1 MNIKLISDKKIFN
14 FDLPFE
20 ANLKYIKK
28 LSTKLFK
35 CDLLDIYYKGD
46 KITKEENEEKTLLRD
61 IIPEGDSNIK
71 LKIVLNSTLN
81 STKNQTP
88 STSNSHQGTNKT
100 LDLGEAKIFENSN
113 NLLLYQNQT
122 NKLFEAIYTQKT
134 KKLFTSIKDFN
145 KKIIEIDNFL
155 YKKKKN
161 YRNDNLNSFEKNLYE
176 FIDGLRI
183 YFTKLVTAL
192 EYNNYATYNEMV
204 HNLELFYDLLNYNE
218 DMGQEFNCQT
228 CREIEASQINK
239 FPINLKKCDKNYS
252 LNSERYNYFNKSSKK
267 PSIKKDLISNMRSL
281 KNNFDL
287 KASILKDSKLINK
300 NENKE
305 EIEMI
310 KKIDSNNNKKLIV
323 VVGNNNSLS
332 EENNNNNN
340 YNKSEYNN
348 NNQDNSEDKKLEL
361 NSTKKIS
368 ESDISKKS
376 INNISV
382 IMNKTSDSNKNIM
395 NEEEIN
401 NINNITPKSNKS
413 NDTSENQKVPLN
425 LNLITQKTKKENKL
439 YKEQKTSNRVVQV
452 LNNQKP
458 KKKSNLNS
466 TIKENEN
473 ENCTN
478 SSYYNN
484 MSNNK
489 SKSKH
494 RNKSITSNS
503 SRNSGKSNNTRYTK
517 KSMNNKSV
525 KSNRSNITKDN
536 RIVKDDSIK
545 NKLTKNSDKNSEFLK
560 ELNNSNNTNTNNNNE
575 VKKNAASSYP
585 KTEKSQ
591 KKLVKINEPRKS
603 IYEPPIYHI
612 TSSNENDMAKVLS
625 RKMVMKKKKNKTNNK
640 YDFLI

>member
-1 MNIKLISDKKIFN
+1 MNIKLICDKKIFN

-28 LSTKLFK
+28 LSSKLFK
-35 CDLLDIYYKGD
+35 CDVLDIYYKGD

-61 IIPEGDSNIK
+61 IIPESDGNIK
-71 LKIVLNSTLN
+71 LKIVLNPTLN

-88 STSNSHQGTNKT
+88 STSNSRHNTNKT
-100 LDLGEAKIFENSN
+100 IDLGDAKILENSN
-113 NLLLYQNQT
+113 NLILYQNQN
-122 NKLFEAIYTQKT
+122 NKLFEAIYNQKT
-134 KKLFTSIKDFN
+134 KKLFTSIKEFN

-155 YKKKKN
+155 FKKKKN
-161 YRNDNLNSFEKNLYE
+161 YKNDNLNNFEKNLYE

-183 YFTKLVTAL
+183 YFTKLLNAL
-192 EYNNYATYNEMV
+192 DYNNYATYNEV
-204 HNLELFYDLLNYNE
+204 IHNLEIFYELLNYNE
-218 DMGQEFNCQT
+218 DMGHEYNCQT
-228 CREIEASQINK
+228 CREIESTQLNK
-239 FPINLKKCDKNYS
+239 FPINLKKSDKNCT
-252 LNSERYNYFNKSSKK
+252 LNSERYNYFNKSTKK
-267 PSIKKDLISNMRSL
+267 PSIRKELIINNMKTL

-287 KASILKDSKLINK
+287 KTSVFKENKTINK

-305 EIEMI
+305 EIDNI
-310 KKIDSNNNKKLIV
+310 KKNDSNNKKLIV

-332 EENNNNNN
+332 EENNDDKSKDNN
-340 YNKSEYNN
+340 K
-348 NNQDNSEDKKLEL
+348 DNSEDKKNDSSDKKLEL

-376 INNISV
+376 INNISA

-401 NINNITPKSNKS
+401 NINNITPNSNKS
-413 NDTSENQKVPLN
+413 NDTFENQKVPIN

-439 YKEQKTSNRVVQV
+439 YKEQKTSNKVIQA
-452 LNNQKP
+452 LNQKP

-484 MSNNK
+484 NSINK
-489 SKSKH
+489 SKSRN
-494 RNKSITSNS
+494 RNKSINSNS
-503 SRNSGKSNNTRYTK
+503 SKNSKNSNKSNNTKYTK

-525 KSNRSNITKDN
+525 KSNMSNNNKDKN
-536 RIVKDDSIK
+536 KKTIDDSIK
-545 NKLTKNSDKNSEFLK
+545 NKLTKNSKNSESLK
-560 ELNNSNNTNTNNNNE
+560 DLNNSNNTNNE
-575 VKKNAASSYP
+575 VKKNAASFP
-585 KTEKSQ
+585 KTQSSQ
-591 KKLVKINEPRKS
+591 KKIVKINEPRKS
-603 IYEPPIYHI
+603 VFDPPIYHI
-612 TSSNENDMAKVLS
+612 SSSNENEMAKALS
-625 RKMVMKKKKNKTNNK
+625 RKMVMKKKKNKTSNK

>member
-1 MNIKLISDKKIFN
+1 MNIKLICEKKIFN

-20 ANLKYIKK
+20 ANIKYIKK
-28 LSTKLFK
+28 LSSKLFK
-35 CDLLDIYYKGD
+35 CEVLDIYYKGD

-61 IIPEGDSNIK
+61 IIPEGDGNIK
-71 LKIVLNSTLN
+71 LKIVLNPTLN

-88 STSNSHQGTNKT
+88 STSNSRHNTNKT
-100 LDLGEAKIFENSN
+100 IDLGDAKIFENSN
-113 NLLLYQNQT
+113 NVLLYQNQN
-122 NKLFEAIYTQKT
+122 NKLFEAIYNQKS

-145 KKIIEIDNFL
+145 KKVIEIDNFL
-155 YKKKKN
+155 FKKKKN
-161 YRNDNLNSFEKNLYE
+161 YKNDNLNNFEKNLYE

-183 YFTKLVTAL
+183 YFTKLLNAL
-192 EYNNYATYNEMV
+192 DYNNYATYNEV
-204 HNLELFYDLLNYNE
+204 IHNLEIFYDLLNNNE
-218 DMGQEFNCQT
+218 DMGQEYNCQT
-228 CREIEASQINK
+228 CREIEDTQINK
-239 FPINLKKCDKNYS
+239 FPINLKKSDKNFT
-252 LNSERYNYFNKSSKK
+252 LNTERYNYFNKSSKK
-267 PSIKKDLISNMRSL
+267 PSIRKELIINNMKTL

-287 KASILKDSKLINK
+287 KTSILKGNKAINK

-305 EIEMI
+305 EIDFI
-310 KKIDSNNNKKLIV
+310 KKNDSNNKKLIV

-332 EENNNNNN
+332 EENNDDKSDDNN
-340 YNKSEYNN
+340 K
-348 NNQDNSEDKKLEL
+348 DHSEDKKSDSGDKKLDL

-376 INNISV
+376 INNISA

-401 NINNITPKSNKS
+401 NINNITPNSNKS

-452 LNNQKP
+452 LNQKP

-478 SSYYNN
+478 SSYCNN
-484 MSNNK
+484 NSTNK
-489 SKSKH
+489 SRN
-494 RNKSITSNS
+494 RNKSINSNS
-503 SRNSGKSNNTRYTK
+503 SKNSNKSNNTKYTK

-525 KSNRSNITKDN
+525 KSNLSNNNKDKN
-536 RIVKDDSIK
+536 KKAIDDSIK
-545 NKLTKNSDKNSEFLK
+545 NKLTKNSKNSEFIK
-560 ELNNSNNTNTNNNNE
+560 DLNNSNNTNNE
-575 VKKNAASSYP
+575 VKKNAASFP
-585 KTEKSQ
+585 KTQSSQ
-591 KKLVKINEPRKS
+591 KKNVKINEPRKS
-603 IYEPPIYHI
+603 IFDPPIYHI
-612 TSSNENDMAKVLS
+612 SSSNENDMAKALS
-625 RKMVMKKKKNKTNNK
+625 RKMVMKKKKNKTSNK

>member
-1 MNIKLISDKKIFN
+1 MNIKLICEKKIFN

-20 ANLKYIKK
+20 ANIKYIKK
-28 LSTKLFK
+28 LSSKLFK
-35 CDLLDIYYKGD
+35 CEVLDIYYKGD

-61 IIPEGDSNIK
+61 IIPEGDGNIK
-71 LKIVLNSTLN
+71 LKIVLNPTLN

-88 STSNSHQGTNKT
+88 STSNSRHNTNKT
-100 LDLGEAKIFENSN
+100 IDLGDAKIFENSN
-113 NLLLYQNQT
+113 NVLLYQNQN
-122 NKLFEAIYTQKT
+122 NKLFEAIYNQKS

-145 KKIIEIDNFL
+145 KKVIEIDNFL
-155 YKKKKN
+155 FKKKKN
-161 YRNDNLNSFEKNLYE
+161 YKNDNLNNFEKNLYE

-183 YFTKLVTAL
+183 YFTKLLNAL
-192 EYNNYATYNEMV
+192 DYNNYATYNEV
-204 HNLELFYDLLNYNE
+204 IHNLEIFYDLLNNNE
-218 DMGQEFNCQT
+218 DMGQEYNCQT
-228 CREIEASQINK
+228 CREIEDTQINK
-239 FPINLKKCDKNYS
+239 FPINLKKSDKNFT
-252 LNSERYNYFNKSSKK
+252 LNTERYNYFNKSSKK
-267 PSIKKDLISNMRSL
+267 PSIRKELIINNMKTL

-287 KASILKDSKLINK
+287 KTSILKGNKAINK

-305 EIEMI
+305 EIDFI
-310 KKIDSNNNKKLIV
+310 KKNDSNNKKLIV

-332 EENNNNNN
+332 EENNDDKSDDNN
-340 YNKSEYNN
+340 K
-348 NNQDNSEDKKLEL
+348 DNSEDKKSDSGDKKLDL

-376 INNISV
+376 INNISA

-401 NINNITPKSNKS
+401 NINNITPNSNKS

-452 LNNQKP
+452 LNQKP

-484 MSNNK
+484 NNNSTNK
-489 SKSKH
+489 SKSRN
-494 RNKSITSNS
+494 RNKSINSNS
-503 SRNSGKSNNTRYTK
+503 SKNSNKSNNTKYTK

-525 KSNRSNITKDN
+525 KSNLSNNNKDKN
-536 RIVKDDSIK
+536 KKAIDDSIK
-545 NKLTKNSDKNSEFLK
+545 NKLTKNSKNSEFIK
-560 ELNNSNNTNTNNNNE
+560 DLNNSNNTNNE
-575 VKKNAASSYP
+575 VKKNAASFP
-585 KTEKSQ
+585 KTQNSQ
-591 KKLVKINEPRKS
+591 KKNVKINEPRKS
-603 IYEPPIYHI
+603 IFDPPIYHI
-612 TSSNENDMAKVLS
+612 SSSNENDMAKALS
-625 RKMVMKKKKNKTNNK
+625 RKMVMKKKKNKTSNK